1 MVYTGRVHL
10 STQGNTEMRDLSTQ
24 VRRVITDSGVH
35 AGIATLFTPSSTSA
49 LTTIEFEPGALDDL
63 RRALDEI
70 APPGRDYRHNLRWD
84 DGNGHAHLRAALLG
98 PSLSVP
104 IVDGQLALGTWQ
116 QVLFIDFDVRPRQR
130 EIVVQV
136 VGEARE

>member
-10 STQGNTEMRDLSTQ
+10 STQGNTEMRDLSTE

>member
-1 MVYTGRVHL
+1 MVYTGRVHM
-10 STQGNTEMRDLSTQ
+10 STQGNTEMRDLSTEVQ
-24 VRRVITDSGVH
+24 RVITDSGVH

-104 IVDGQLALGTWQ
+104 IVDGQLAFGTWQ
-116 QVLFIDFDVRPRQR
+116 QVLFIEFDVRPRQR

>member
-10 STQGNTEMRDLSTQ
+10 STQGNTEMRDLSTE

-116 QVLFIDFDVRPRQR
+116 QVLFIEFDVRPRQR

>member
-1 MVYTGRVHL
+1 MVHTGRVHL
-10 STQGNTEMRDLSTQ
+10 STQGNTEMRDLSTE

>member
-10 STQGNTEMRDLSTQ
+10 STQGNTEMRDLSTEVQ
-24 VRRVITDSGVH
+24 RVITDSGVH

-116 QVLFIDFDVRPRQR
+116 QVLFIEFDVRPRQR